1 MIELV
6 WTWTRRVVVMV
17 VAVVALLATCSDFID
32 AVEWIIR
39 TFGVTSS
46 GMAATFVAG
55 WILAT
60 ATAEVQA
67 RRARVQAAPGGET
80 FHREQADG

>member
-1 MIELV
+1 
-6 WTWTRRVVVMV
+6 MV
-17 VAVVALLATCSDFID
+17 VAVVALLATCSGFID
-32 AVEWIIR
+32 AVEWIIE
-39 TFGVTSS
+39 TLGATWS

-60 ATAEVQA
+60 ATAEVRA
-67 RRARVQAAPGGET
+67 RRTRVQATPGGAT

>member
-1 MIELV
+1 MEPV
-6 WTWTRRVVVMV
+6 RTWTKRVAVMV
-17 VAVVALLATCSDFID
+17 VAVVALLATCSGFID

-39 TFGVTSS
+39 TFGATSS

-60 ATAEVQA
+60 ATAEVRA
-67 RRARVQAAPGGET
+67 RRGAFRAIRAGET
-80 FHREQADG
+80 FHRQRTD

>member
-1 MIELV
+1 MEPV

-17 VAVVALLATCSDFID
+17 VAVVALLATCSGLID
-32 AVEWIIR
+32 AVAWIIK
-39 TFGVTSS
+39 TFGATSS

-60 ATAEVQA
+60 ATAELRA
-67 RRARVQAAPGGET
+67 RRARLRQKICKRQRLT
-80 FHREQADG
+80 IHRE